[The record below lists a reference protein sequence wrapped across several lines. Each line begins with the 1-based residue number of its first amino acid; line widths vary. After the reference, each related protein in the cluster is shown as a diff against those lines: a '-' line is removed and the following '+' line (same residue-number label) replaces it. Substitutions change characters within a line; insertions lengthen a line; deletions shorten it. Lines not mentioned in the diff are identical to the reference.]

1 MNNPAASGGESD
13 PEEIEALEP
22 PCARQGQTSA
32 KVSKGRCPGA
42 RRGSV
47 SLLQV
52 MRAKGLRF
60 LLVGLSAGRTG
71 PSPARRRTCQDEHA
85 RKQPPA
91 AARAR
96 RFAAKSAPAGQRQI
110 RDHSVPSTSAS
121 GSGETRLRRFTVNA
135 ACCADLF
142 WIYRGS
148 LPLSTP

>member
-13 PEEIEALEP
+13 LEEIEALEP
-22 PCARQGQTSA
+22 PCARQWQTSA

-42 RRGSV
+42 RRCSV

-60 LLVGLSAGRTG
+60 LLAGLSAGRTG

-91 AARAR
+91 AACAR
-96 RFAAKSAPAGQRQI
+96 RIAAKSAPAGQRQI
-110 RDHSVPSTSAS
+110 RNHSVPSTSAS
-121 GSGETRLRRFTVNA
+121 GFGETRLRRFTVIA
-135 ACCADLF
+135 ACCADLS

>member
-1 MNNPAASGGESD
+1 LKALGGHRLLELL
-13 PEEIEALEP
+13 ALLMIGAGAD
-22 PCARQGQTSA
+22 ARHKGFRFTTAGGTSA
-32 KVSKGRCPGA
+32 FACRSRS
-42 RRGSV
+42 RTIIRIHSGS
-47 SLLQV
+47 
-52 MRAKGLRF
+52 AD
-60 LLVGLSAGRTG
+60 
-71 PSPARRRTCQDEHA
+71 SPARRRTCQDEHA

-110 RDHSVPSTSAS
+110 RNHSVPSTSAS

-142 WIYRGS
+142 WIYRAS

>member
-1 MNNPAASGGESD
+1 MNNPAASGGETD

-22 PCARQGQTSA
+22 PCARQVQTSA
-32 KVSKGRCPGA
+32 KVSKGRCPDA
-42 RRGSV
+42 RGGSV

-52 MRAKGLRF
+52 MRAKGLRV

-71 PSPARRRTCQDEHA
+71 PSPARRRPSKEEHA

-91 AARAR
+91 AARAH

-110 RDHSVPSTSAS
+110 RNHSVPSTSAS
-121 GSGETRLRRFTVNA
+121 GSGETRIRRFTVIA
-135 ACCADLF
+135 PCCADLF